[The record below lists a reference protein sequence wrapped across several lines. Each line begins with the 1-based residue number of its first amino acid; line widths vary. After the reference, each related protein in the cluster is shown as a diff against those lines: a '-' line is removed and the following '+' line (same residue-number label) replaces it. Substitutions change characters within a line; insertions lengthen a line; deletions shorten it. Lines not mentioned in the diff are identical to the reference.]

1 MEGESFV
8 RTVSRRSIS
17 PLFRESHQLPVESP
31 SFHKRL
37 LVVDD
42 NEDIHMMLGN
52 RLEAMGYG
60 VLKAGNGLEALNV
73 LAVVP
78 VVGML
83 LDMEMPV
90 MDGLTLLRELQY
102 RHMHVPVIVM
112 SAGSDSPK
120 LAQAVELGAIDY
132 LRKPIDTVLLAQ
144 KCARLFE

>member
-1 MEGESFV
+1 MEEEATV
-8 RTVSRRSIS
+8 CKVSRQSTS

-42 NEDIHMMLGN
+42 NEDIHMMLGD

-78 VVGML
+78 VIGML
-83 LDMEMPV
+83 LDIEMPV
-90 MDGLTLLRELQY
+90 MDGLTLLRELQH
-102 RHMHVPVIVM
+102 RHMHVPVILNPAVGIWIVRRKS
-112 SAGSDSPK
+112 SAY
-120 LAQAVELGAIDY
+120 LGA
-132 LRKPIDTVLLAQ
+132 
-144 KCARLFE
+144 